1 MNILLFGAT
10 GRVGL
15 KILKLALEDG
25 HDVTAFIR
33 SPTKLPNELKVTNN
47 LHLYIGDVMN
57 SHDIDHCMSSEFDV
71 VFSALSTD
79 KDRTLSQGVPSIIQA
94 MEKQHISRFVSIG
107 TAGILQA
114 RSNPTI
120 YRFQSKE
127 SRRKSTDAAKEHLAA
142 YDALKKSELDWTIFC
157 PTYLPDGEST
167 NKVIF
172 ELNMLPEN
180 TSRITVDDTA
190 RFSYDH
196 IYNQRFYKHR
206 VGIGESS

>member
-15 KILKLALEDG
+15 KVLKLALEDG

-33 SPTKLPNELKVTNN
+33 SPTKIPNDLKVTNN

-57 SHDIDHCMSSEFDV
+57 SHDIDHCMTNEFDV

-79 KDRTLSQGVPSIIQA
+79 NNRTLSQGVPSIIQA
-94 MEKQHISRFVSIG
+94 MEKQNISRFVSIG

-127 SRRKSTDAAKEHLAA
+127 SRRKSTDAAEEHLAA
-142 YDALKKSELDWTIFC
+142 YNTLKKSKLDWTIFC

-196 IYNQRFYKHR
+196 ITNQRFYKHR